1 MFFYSALVENTN
13 SREEYQL
20 NVYIK
25 QTLIPQ
31 IMIKIRQQLSLLIVK
46 YLILLICMQNKEKIL
61 KKAAQF
67 FIIFLAAC

>member
-1 MFFYSALVENTN
+1 
-13 SREEYQL
+13 
-20 NVYIK
+20 
-25 QTLIPQ
+25 
-31 IMIKIRQQLSLLIVK
+31 MIKIRQQLSLLIVK